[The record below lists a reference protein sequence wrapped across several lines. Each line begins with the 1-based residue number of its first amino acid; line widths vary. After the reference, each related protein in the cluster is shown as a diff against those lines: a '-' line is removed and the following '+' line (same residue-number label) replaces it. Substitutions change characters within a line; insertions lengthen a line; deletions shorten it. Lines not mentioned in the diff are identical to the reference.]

1 MNNSYGDDLENQDI
15 LGPVADEFSIKTDIT
30 VKKKAQNNKLK
41 KSQATLPKQDP
52 QFQAFNYKNLKN
64 NYLYK
69 LPTKPADLN

>member
-1 MNNSYGDDLENQDI
+1 
-15 LGPVADEFSIKTDIT
+15 

-69 LPTKPADLN
+69 LPTKPADLNYGDTTLNTVLRDHATPE